1 VGEEIAGYLS
11 EKFFRFGPPLFL
23 KRDNGGN
30 LNHQAV
36 NEVLS
41 EFFVLPLNSPIYYAP
56 YNGAIEESQ
65 RELKTCLWEKL
76 ITYCPKIEDPSLAV
90 YAEVTAH
97 DLNHRHRPCLLE
109 KNSCQVFFTSEE
121 RPVFS
126 KLERREIYDMVLA
139 RVERILVSMNE
150 FGKSAREAAWRI
162 AVEFYLQSRGF
173 IKVHIPQKVS
183 PNFTPILAP

>member
-1 VGEEIAGYLS
+1 
-11 EKFFRFGPPLFL
+11 
-23 KRDNGGN
+23 
-30 LNHQAV
+30 V
-36 NEVLS
+36 NEVLA
-41 EFFVLPLNSPIYYAP
+41 EFFVLPLNSPTYYAP

-65 RELKTCLWEKL
+65 RELKGCLRKKL
-76 ITYCPKIEDPSLAV
+76 LALCSQPEDTSLAI
-90 YAEVTAH
+90 YAEVAAQ
-97 DLNHRHRPCLLE
+97 DLNHRYRPCLLE

-126 KLERREIYDMVLA
+126 KLERRKIYDMVLA
-139 RVERILVSMNE
+139 RVERILASMNQ

-183 PNFTPILAP
+183 PNFIPILAPCEVDPFVKTNNWVVYVTVWGL